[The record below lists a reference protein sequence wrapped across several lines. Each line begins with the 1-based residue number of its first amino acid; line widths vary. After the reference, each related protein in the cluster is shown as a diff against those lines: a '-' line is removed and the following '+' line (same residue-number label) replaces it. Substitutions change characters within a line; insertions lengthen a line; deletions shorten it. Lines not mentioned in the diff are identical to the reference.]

1 MKYWQKIRDL
11 KKHRTSTLTFNKSDF
26 LRIAKEISLIENG
39 KKDFSKTVFKNK
51 SNHTVAITGGPGVGK
66 STLLNLLV
74 NESLKDGKSVAVL
87 VLDPQSSISGG
98 SFLGDRVRLNLDYP
112 QMGVFIRSITFGL
125 NQELNHMKI
134 LSVIN
139 LFKILD
145 FDHIYL
151 ETIGAEQNNMDI
163 SQIAD
168 VVISVLVPEEQ
179 DWVQILKSDNLD
191 MAHLIFINKSDLI
204 GQPGS
209 AYNSNIRAESRE
221 YFGNKDK
228 VIEGSARK
236 HLQILELYNQ
246 ISKEL
251 RNEIGHES

>member
-1 MKYWQKIRDL
+1 MKCWQRFKEL
-11 KKHRTSTLTFNKSDF
+11 KKLRTPSPTIDKSDF
-26 LRIAKEISLIENG
+26 LKIANEISLIEDG

-51 SNHTVAITGGPGVGK
+51 SNHTIAITGGPGVGK

-74 NESLKDGKSVAVL
+74 SESLKHGKSVAVL

-112 QMGVFIRSITFGL
+112 QMGVFIRSLSFGL
-125 NQELNHMKI
+125 NQALNQVKI

-163 SQIAD
+163 SQIAN
-168 VVISVLVPEEQ
+168 VVVSVLVPEEQ
-179 DWVQILKSDNLD
+179 DWVQILKSDNMD
-191 MAHLIFINKSDLI
+191 MAHLIFINKSDLV
-204 GQPGS
+204 GQPNF
-209 AYNSNIRAESRE
+209 AYNTDITSKSRE
-221 YFGNKDK
+221 FFGNKEK

-236 HLQILELYNQ
+236 HLQIVELYNL
-246 ISKEL
+246 ISEEL
-251 RNEIGHES
+251 RNEKDHES

>member
-1 MKYWQKIRDL
+1 
-11 KKHRTSTLTFNKSDF
+11 
-26 LRIAKEISLIENG
+26 
-39 KKDFSKTVFKNK
+39 
-51 SNHTVAITGGPGVGK
+51 
-66 STLLNLLV
+66 
-74 NESLKDGKSVAVL
+74 
-87 VLDPQSSISGG
+87 
-98 SFLGDRVRLNLDYP
+98 
-112 QMGVFIRSITFGL
+112 
-125 NQELNHMKI
+125 
-134 LSVIN
+134 VIN

-204 GQPGS
+204 GQPGPT
-209 AYNSNIRAESRE
+209 YNSNIRAESRE

-251 RNEIGHES
+251 RNEIDHES